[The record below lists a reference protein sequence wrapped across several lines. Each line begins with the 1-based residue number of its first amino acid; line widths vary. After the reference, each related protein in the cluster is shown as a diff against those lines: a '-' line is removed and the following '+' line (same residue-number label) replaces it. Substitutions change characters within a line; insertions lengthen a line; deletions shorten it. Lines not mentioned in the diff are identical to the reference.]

1 LGGDCLAILELS
13 GVSYSYPD
21 GTNALQDLNWKVKRG
36 QKIAVLGPNGAGK
49 STLLKIL
56 AGLIFPTRGSVSVDG
71 IGLNKKTADD
81 LRRKMGFLFQDPDDQ
96 IFMPRV
102 WDDVAF
108 GPINMDL
115 PEDEV
120 TSLVTDAL
128 RKVDMEGYEDRVPH
142 HMSYGEK
149 KRVAIAGVLAMKPEI
164 LLLDE
169 PTSNLDPRGRTEFM
183 SILRDLDNT
192 MIIATHDVNVA
203 SLIAEE
209 ALVLKEKKLAEGTLR
224 EIFTQAD
231 LLEGAN
237 LEVPDITKL
246 FLSMEKDGLS
256 FSRLPLSVDEGAKE
270 FSSVLK
276 SKKRSKD

>member
-1 LGGDCLAILELS
+1 MILELS
-13 GVSYSYPD
+13 DVSYSYPD
-21 GTNALQDLNWKVKRG
+21 GTVALQDLNWKVERG

-71 IGLNKKTADD
+71 VSLNKKTADD

-108 GPINMDL
+108 GPINMGL
-115 PEDEV
+115 PEHEV

-209 ALVLKEKKLAEGTLR
+209 ALVLNEKKLAEGTLR
-224 EIFTQAD
+224 DIFTQAD

-237 LEVPDITKL
+237 LEVPDIAKL
-246 FLSMEKDGLS
+246 FLSMEKNGLS
-256 FSRLPLSVDEGAKE
+256 FSKLPLSVDEGAKE

-276 SKKRSKD
+276 SKKKSKD